1 MPIEPML
8 LSVVIP
14 VFNEAQ
20 TLPLLLG
27 RLRTALQELNWQV
40 IFVNDGSTD
49 TSLEVIHLAGATD
62 KRVKVISF
70 SRNFGHQ
77 AAITAGL
84 DFAEGDAV
92 VVMDADLQDP
102 PELLP
107 RMLELFDEGYDVV
120 SPQRMARQGET
131 VFKRAS
137 AALFYRAMACLA
149 DKRLLR
155 D

>member
-1 MPIEPML
+1 ML

-14 VFNEAQ
+14 VFNEAE
-20 TLPLLLG
+20 TFHLLLD
-27 RLRTALQELNWQV
+27 RVETALRGIEWEV

-49 TSLEVIHLAGATD
+49 ATQEMIRNAAGAD
-62 KRVKVISF
+62 ARVKLIDF

-92 VVMDADLQDP
+92 AIIDADLQDP

-107 RMLELFDEGYDVV
+107 RMLELMQEGYDVV
-120 SPQRMARQGET
+120 SPRRVSRQGET
-131 VFKRAS
+131 VFKKWT
-137 AALFYRAMACLA
+137 AAIFYQMMRRLA
-149 DKRLLR
+149 DFFLGI
-155 D
+155 